1 MSQSQIQAPLAAENE
16 VLEVEARIKE
26 LKAKL
31 QRMIAQGTI
40 AQSDDDLLSEM
51 YLSLKQMQAA
61 RLRGAIQ

>member
-1 MSQSQIQAPLAAENE
+1 
-16 VLEVEARIKE
+16 
-26 LKAKL
+26 
-31 QRMIAQGTI
+31 MIAQGTI